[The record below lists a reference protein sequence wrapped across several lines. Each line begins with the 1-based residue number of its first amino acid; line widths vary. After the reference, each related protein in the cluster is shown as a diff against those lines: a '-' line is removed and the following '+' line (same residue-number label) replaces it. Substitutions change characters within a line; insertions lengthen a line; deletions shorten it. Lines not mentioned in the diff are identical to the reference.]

1 MTSGTTQ
8 CGLYLAAFFDDETNE
23 YLERYMEAQGIP
35 NAVPTPSLHTT
46 IVYSRNPIDM
56 EPLHTIDV
64 IVHRESCSFEVWDTP
79 SGNTLV
85 LKFFSPYFQIRFNE
99 AMAMGAS
106 YDYDEYKPHISLS
119 YDVGDDFDVTQ
130 LPPIDFD
137 IRVVG
142 EYAETVDD
150 SSE

>member
-1 MTSGTTQ
+1 MTSSTTQ
-8 CGLYLAAFFDDETNE
+8 SGLYLSAFFDDETNKN
-23 YLERYMEAQGIP
+23 LEEFMNRHRIP

-46 IVYSRNPIDM
+46 IVYSKSPVDM

-64 IVHRESCSFEVWDTP
+64 TVHREGCSFEVWDTP

-99 AMAMGAS
+99 AMALGAS

-119 YDVGDDFDVTQ
+119 YDVGDDFDVST
-130 LPPIDFD
+130 LPAIDFD

-142 EYAETVDD
+142 EYAETLDET
-150 SSE
+150 SE